1 MLGEQTELSLEE
13 GESVYILVVDCD
25 QLDSGLLGYA
35 LTQAGYEVETMDNAR
50 GALQLI
56 YKREPDLLLL
66 NVAMPYLNAFDFSAK
81 LRNEGYETPL
91 IFIASHDTLEKKLE
105 GFKMGADDYICK
117 PYNYEELIA
126 RIQAIMRRAKKSG
139 MVSNHCIRCGC
150 FELFPS
156 DLKVIVGSQNP
167 IMLTPTEVH
176 ILTVLMSHPG
186 QVVHREQ
193 LLATIWNEREG
204 SSNVLDVYIWRLRA
218 KLEKNIEKPR
228 YIISI
233 RGIGYKFIG

>member
-1 MLGEQTELSLEE
+1 
-13 GESVYILVVDCD
+13 VYILVVDYD
-25 QLDSGLLGYA
+25 QFASSLLGYA
-35 LTQAGYEVETMDNAR
+35 LIQAGYEVETMDNTR

-56 YKREPDLLLL
+56 RKREPDLLLL
-66 NVAMPYLNAFDFSAK
+66 NAAMPYLNAFDFSAK
-81 LRNEGYETPL
+81 LRDEGYDTPL
-91 IFIASHDTLEKKLE
+91 IFIGTRDTLESKLE
-105 GFKMGADDYICK
+105 GFKKGADDYICK
-117 PYNYEELIA
+117 PYNHEELIA
-126 RIQAIMRRAKKSG
+126 RIQVLIRRAKKSG
-139 MVSNHCIRCGC
+139 TAHSSCIRCGC
-150 FELFPS
+150 FELFPG

-193 LLATIWNEREG
+193 LLAAIWNEREG
-204 SSNVLDVYIWRLRA
+204 NSNILEVYIRRLRA
-218 KLEKNIEKPR
+218 KLEKDIERPR